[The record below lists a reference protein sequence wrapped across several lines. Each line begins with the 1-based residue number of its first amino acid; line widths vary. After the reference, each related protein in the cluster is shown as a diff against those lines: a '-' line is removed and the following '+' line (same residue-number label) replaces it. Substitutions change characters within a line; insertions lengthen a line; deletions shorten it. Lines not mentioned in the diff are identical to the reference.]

1 MYPQA
6 SAPEEIPAL
15 FVEAWNKKSADALA
29 SLFEEEAE
37 FVNVV
42 GIWWHT
48 REEIRKAHHYGL
60 TVIFQ
65 DSDLK
70 LQKTKVTFLSEDI
83 ALVHARMRLVKQTPK
98 AGVAQPLPRQNLMS
112 FVAVKRDGF
121 WSCKSAHNTD
131 IVPGVETNI
140 VDEKGR
146 MKPVSYR

>member
-1 MYPQA
+1 MFPRA
-6 SAPEEIPAL
+6 STPEELPAL
-15 FVEAWNKKSADALA
+15 FVEAWNKRDAEALP

-48 REEIRKAHHYGL
+48 REEIQRAHQYGL

-70 LQKTKVTFLSEDI
+70 LQKTKITELGSDVV
-83 ALVHARMRLVKQTPK
+83 LVHAKMRLTKQSPE
-98 AGVAQPLPRQNLMS
+98 AGIAKPLPRQNIMS
-112 FVAVKRDGF
+112 FIAIRKEGF

-131 IVPGVETNI
+131 VVPGVETNI
-140 VDEKGR
+140 VDEQGK
-146 MKPVSYR
+146 MKSVSYR